1 MDTTSLI
8 LGVFRKVSTSFLRS
22 SPRDEVNFGVCSSV
36 HKCTNLRSKRSPIA
50 VHGSTT
56 TTAMAEIS
64 PIPQPPTVP
73 FLGNARLID
82 SHVPL
87 HSFELLARQYGE
99 IYKLVLTGGK
109 SLVAVNS
116 HALTRQGQ
124 RRHPLQEVDRR
135 HAQAGAQSRRRWALH
150 GIWNGTQLGNC
161 S

>member
-1 MDTTSLI
+1 
-8 LGVFRKVSTSFLRS
+8 
-22 SPRDEVNFGVCSSV
+22 
-36 HKCTNLRSKRSPIA
+36 
-50 VHGSTT
+50 
-56 TTAMAEIS
+56 MAEIS

-116 HALTRQGQ
+116 HALTRQVSDDTRFKKSIGATLKQ
-124 RRHPLQEVDRR
+124 VRNL
-135 HAQAGAQSRRRWALH
+135 AGDGLFTAYGMEPNW
-150 GIWNGTQLGNC
+150 GIAREYFSLM
-161 S
+161 